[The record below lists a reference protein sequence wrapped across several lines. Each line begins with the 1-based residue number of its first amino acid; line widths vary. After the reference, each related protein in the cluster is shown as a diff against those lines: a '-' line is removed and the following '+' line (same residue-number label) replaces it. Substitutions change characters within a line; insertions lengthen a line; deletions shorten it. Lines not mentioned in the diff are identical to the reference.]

1 MDNFME
7 VFGEKI
13 SVVLSVFAGVLLGM
27 SVVLLFFIAA

>member
-13 SVVLSVFAGVLLGM
+13 SVVLAVFAGALLGM
-27 SVVLLFFIAA
+27 SAVLLFFIAA